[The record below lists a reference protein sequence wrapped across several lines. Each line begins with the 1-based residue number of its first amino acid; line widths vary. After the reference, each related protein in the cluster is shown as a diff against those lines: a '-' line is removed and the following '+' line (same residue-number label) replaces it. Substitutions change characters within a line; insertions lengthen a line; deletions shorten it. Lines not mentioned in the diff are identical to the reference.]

1 MNYSAWF
8 LFLHIVGVILYVG
21 GDIILNI
28 LTLKFYRDR
37 DANGFL
43 KIVRSVSP
51 VVGIGAVLTLPSG
64 IGLVLQSST
73 WSFSMFWILSGIFMV
88 VIAGISE
95 SIYFSKQVRTIQSIL
110 TEKGPDNT
118 EITTRMRHII
128 KVAAIINLLFLIVIW
143 LMVFKPN
150 ML

>member
-1 MNYSAWF
+1 MNYYGWF
-8 LFLHIVGVILYVG
+8 LFLHIIGVILYVG

-28 LTLKFYRDR
+28 LVFKSYKDR

-43 KIVRSVSP
+43 KIVKSVSP
-51 VVGIGAVLTLPSG
+51 VVGIGAILTLPSG
-64 IGLVLQSST
+64 IGLVLQSNT
-73 WSFSMFWILSGIFMV
+73 LSFSMFWVLSGIFIV

-110 TEKGPDNT
+110 TDKGPED
-118 EITTRMRHII
+118 IGIATRMRQII
-128 KVAAIINLLFLIVIW
+128 KVAAIINFLFLIVIW

-150 ML
+150 V

>member
-1 MNYSAWF
+1 MNYYGWF
-8 LFLHIVGVILYVG
+8 LFLHIIGVILYVG

-28 LTLKFYRDR
+28 LAFKSYKDR

-43 KIVRSVSP
+43 KIVKSVSP
-51 VVGIGAVLTLPSG
+51 VVGIGAILTLPSG
-64 IGLVLQSST
+64 IGLVLQSNT
-73 WSFSMFWILSGIFMV
+73 LSFSMFWVLSGIFIV

-110 TEKGPDNT
+110 TDKGPED
-118 EITTRMRHII
+118 IGIATRMRQII
-128 KVAAIINLLFLIVIW
+128 KVAAIINFLFLIVIW

-150 ML
+150 V